1 MDLRS
6 NHNYCEQGHDER
18 SQAAR
23 EDLLDTV
30 WRIRSDERADLLI
43 AVAKEPPE
51 LISHPVE
58 RTRCL
63 VFGAQ
68 NPTPWSSIYRIRS
81 PPASCRDAPSAPI
94 PLCLPARSESVPPQ
108 FPQPVTWLPCG

>member
-6 NHNYCEQGHDER
+6 NHNYCEQGQDER

-30 WRIRSDERADLLI
+30 RSIRSDERADLLI

-68 NPTPWSSIYRIRS
+68 NPTPWSLIYRIRS
-81 PPASCRDAPSAPI
+81 PPASCRGAPI
-94 PLCLPARSESVPPQ
+94 LLCLPARSESVAPQ